1 MHIYS
6 PTKRRTNSISQHGI
20 AACVFP
26 GKEITYSLY
35 LEAPKL
41 VRQSLFQQIEQK
53 SNIFH
58 CKFNPFALC
67 TPCTGHNTDLTS
79 SSNISKAVR
88 VNIVFTIV
96 LISFLMICRLKD
108 PAHVVLQLLIFKV
121 CGIIG
126 ISKIEFFNFSDTE
139 RVNMPR

>member
-1 MHIYS
+1 M
-6 PTKRRTNSISQHGI
+6 I
-20 AACVFP
+20 AWHRCLCFPQERNYVFT
-26 GKEITYSLY
+26 IY
-35 LEAPKL
+35 LEASKLSKPPKL

-79 SSNISKAVR
+79 SSNISKTVR